1 LVILV
6 LCLRCKR
13 RASRSPDVQTST
25 TSHPRQLQRTDPKYE
40 VSSYNDVPPQPAF
53 PHKTNSFNY
62 PTHSL
67 QPSLGTQSDYSSVG
81 NFEAGAPPSSFN
93 RTQHLRQSSNTDSLV
108 HGDARSSAMS
118 STYNQMSQ
126 PMSPNYPLQYPVGYP
141 QPIRPGS
148 QSPPLNTSTGN
159 FTVNNHPAL
168 FSQTLHPHQSSNAD
182 FAVYGDARS
191 SAAMSPADRRM
202 TTIPETL
209 LPLPWETGNGNYLGP
224 PSQSGFQPSPIN
236 APAADLA
243 VRDPPT
249 PFNQTQP
256 SHTSSN
262 TDFVVYGDAQTSVVT
277 PVEYMAAGP
286 QQAPPLPQKTELVY
300 LTPPVQPESQ
310 STSSSAGKVAV
321 SKPPVSESQSMMS
334 ASAEPVV
341 AAAGQTVY
349 QPPTQFIV
357 HTDVDDVVPNANGLV
372 ELPPQYSEHRGVG
385 VL

>member
-1 LVILV
+1 
-6 LCLRCKR
+6 
-13 RASRSPDVQTST
+13 
-25 TSHPRQLQRTDPKYE
+25 
-40 VSSYNDVPPQPAF
+40 
-53 PHKTNSFNY
+53 
-62 PTHSL
+62 
-67 QPSLGTQSDYSSVG
+67 
-81 NFEAGAPPSSFN
+81 
-93 RTQHLRQSSNTDSLV
+93 
-108 HGDARSSAMS
+108 
-118 STYNQMSQ
+118 
-126 PMSPNYPLQYPVGYP
+126 
-141 QPIRPGS
+141 
-148 QSPPLNTSTGN
+148 
-159 FTVNNHPAL
+159 
-168 FSQTLHPHQSSNAD
+168 
-182 FAVYGDARS
+182 
-191 SAAMSPADRRM
+191 M